1 MDELLQA
8 LSLPSS
14 LQQLED
20 ELEHLTALEAQQN
33 GNPWLSID
41 RVTELFHAKY
51 GMSPEHVAI
60 AQGYGRDLRS
70 LLKESGR
77 FSIYGTPLPHE
88 FYVALLQA
96 VVFDYPQAQTSPK
109 PDQTKQAWKANSRS
123 PKRTKGKDAEEER
136 VRCQTQ
142 SPSRQQ
148 DRLVLKIS
156 SLNDL
161 ELALIEII
169 RSLTVTHPN
178 EVITLTRVSHSF
190 SDRYQQPIRAVMRRV
205 CPDMR
210 LAELLQTVPGLEVQR
225 VNDDWQVS
233 LVHQNSYP
241 NHHERCSR

>member
-1 MDELLQA
+1 MGELLQA

-14 LQQLED
+14 LQQLLE

-41 RVTELFHAKY
+41 RVTELFNAKY
-51 GMSPEHVAI
+51 GMSPEHLAI

-88 FYVALLQA
+88 FYVALIQA
-96 VVFDYPQAQTSPK
+96 VVFDYPQAQTSSRPY
-109 PDQTKQAWKANSRS
+109 QAKQAWKANSRS
-123 PKRTKGKDAEEER
+123 PRRAKGKDAEER
-136 VRCQTQ
+136 VHCQTQ
-142 SPSRQQ
+142 APSRQS
-148 DRLVLKIS
+148 DCSVPEIS
-156 SLNDL
+156 SVNDL
-161 ELALIEII
+161 ERALIEII
-169 RSLTVTHPN
+169 QSLTVIHPN
-178 EVITLTRVSHSF
+178 KVIALTPLSCKF

-210 LAELLQTVPGLEVQR
+210 LAELLQTVPGLEVHK
-225 VNDDWQVS
+225 VNDGWQVS
-233 LVHQNSYP
+233 LVHQNSHP

>member
-1 MDELLQA
+1 MDELIQA

-14 LQQLED
+14 LQQLLE

-41 RVTELFHAKY
+41 RVAELFHAKY
-51 GMSPEHVAI
+51 GMSPEQLAI
-60 AQGYGRDLRS
+60 AQGYGRDLRI

-88 FYVALLQA
+88 FYVALIQA

-109 PDQTKQAWKANSRS
+109 SDKAKQAWKASSRS
-123 PKRTKGKDAEEER
+123 PRKAKGKDAEER
-136 VRCQTQ
+136 VHCQTQ

-148 DRLVLKIS
+148 DCLVPEIS
-156 SLNDL
+156 SVNDL

-169 RSLTVTHPN
+169 RSLTATHPN
-178 EVITLTRVSHSF
+178 EVIALTLLSYKF
-190 SDRYQQPIRAVMRRV
+190 SDRHHQPIRAVMRRV

-225 VNDDWQVS
+225 VNDDWQVN
-233 LVHQNSYP
+233 LVHQNNHP
-241 NHHERCSR
+241 NHYERRSR